1 MRNHFTITITDDE
14 NGVKQYNLNKIV
26 KKGLLYAGLFLLFF
40 MLVSVSTI
48 LYLSSS
54 VKESE
59 AKKEEINRAY
69 MALVKK
75 NEQLQKDMKATLAH
89 LEEKKTE
96 LEEVSNT
103 LAEIETLIGLKPSE
117 ELSLQRRVD
126 LTKLSSENIATILQF
141 IPSGSPIEYKG
152 ITSKYGWRIHPTLG
166 TREFHPGSDMR
177 ARFGTPVYA
186 TADGVVEYAGLH
198 TRSGYGRLIIIDN
211 NYGFKTYFGHL
222 SKIKVKA
229 GQFVKKGDLI
239 ALSGNSGLSNGPHLH
254 YEVRFIQR
262 PLNPYWFVKW
272 SVNNFTQ
279 IFQKEKKVP
288 WQSLITMISNIKV
301 VKKQVQVQRLSLLDR
316 QSKVK

>member
-69 MALVKK
+69 VALVKK